1 MATTATNA
9 ILESLPPEQKQRF
22 LEIAEPVVLPT
33 RKSLY
38 KPDQPPRYVHFL
50 TSGIGSVVTS
60 MANGDSVEVGLNGR
74 EGVPE
79 SLHLLGSELG
89 TSECFVQVQAT
100 ALRMDFKR
108 FAEEFF
114 PLDAF
119 RRPVLRNVQY
129 QILMVG
135 QIAACNRLHDVEE
148 RLARWLLMVA
158 DRYESARFPLTQE
171 FLAEMIGSRRS
182 TVTLTAG
189 LLRRAGLIDYQRGEI
204 DIIDRKT
211 LEESACECYPIT
223 RRLLENYNAD
233 LGRYAER
240 SVHSVSI

>member
-1 MATTATNA
+1 MANTDTNA

-22 LEIAEPVVLPT
+22 LKLAEPVVLPI

-50 TSGIGSVVTS
+50 TSGIASVVTS
-60 MANGDSVEVGLNGR
+60 MVNGDSVEVGLNGH
-74 EGVPE
+74 EGLPE
-79 SLHLLGSELG
+79 SLHLLGSEVG
-89 TSECFVQVQAT
+89 TSECFIQVHAT
-100 ALRMDFKR
+100 ALRMDFRR

-119 RRPVLRNVQY
+119 RRPVLRNLQY
-129 QILMVG
+129 QILLIG
-135 QIAACNRLHDVEE
+135 QICACNRLHDVEE

-182 TVTLTAG
+182 TVTITAG
-189 LLRRAGLIDYQRGEI
+189 LLRRSGLIDYQR
-204 DIIDRKT
+204 
-211 LEESACECYPIT
+211 
-223 RRLLENYNAD
+223 
-233 LGRYAER
+233 
-240 SVHSVSI
+240 